1 MAEGDKTY
9 KVRYKNHCTPQE
21 RLVASGRYYL
31 DRDCGRKLT
40 GNADVSA
47 TLTAAGTLASGTSI
61 PDSAVEVVSA
71 ASNADFVYIK
81 NAGGGSGNDVLI
93 TLDNSNYYILLSAGE
108 AFASEIHVDANVKVK
123 CASGEDSTI
132 EYLVGT

>member
-21 RLVASGRYYL
+21 QLVASGRYYL
-31 DRDCGRKLT
+31 DSDCGRKLT
-40 GNADVSA
+40 GNADVSIGFA
-47 TLTAAGTLASGTSI
+47 SAGTFASGTSI

-71 ASNADFVYIK
+71 ANNADFVYIQ
-81 NAGGGSGNDVLI
+81 NAGGGSGDDVLI
-93 TLDNSNYYILLSAGE
+93 TLDDSNYYILLSDGE
-108 AFASEIHVDANVKVK
+108 AFASEIHVDTNIKVK

-132 EYLVGT
+132 DSFWET

>member
-31 DRDCGRKLT
+31 DSDCGRKLT

-47 TLTAAGTLASGTSI
+47 SLTAAGTLTTGASISTSTLEI
-61 PDSAVEVVSA
+61 VTAG
-71 ASNADFVYIK
+71 SNADFVYIK
-81 NAGGGSGNDVLI
+81 NTGSVDVLI
-93 TLDNSNYYILLSAGE
+93 SLNGTSGNYYILLSEGE
-108 AFASEIHVDANVKVK
+108 AFASEIHVDANVFVK
-123 CASGEDSTI
+123 TASGTSTI
-132 EYLVGT
+132 EHFQET